1 MRSQGAGEGGGAGGR
16 PCLRGASGSCPAA
29 SAGNAALCG
38 SLSPLSENSATGT
51 EMAAASPPSS
61 VASSPGSCAG
71 DQEDSARDGPHGRC
85 GRRGPRGRV
94 SHQSP
99 GSEDLAHLIKRRLLS
114 PVTSPLDRGG
124 PGPGGCMAREP
135 PQGTSRAHE
144 VGEPFPG
151 LQGARARSR
160 GGRGRKQAVTAP
172 ASAATAGQCGADSGR
187 NLSCRGH
194 RLPACVCGRLAAA
207 RVRWSRVRG
216 SGTLRWSNH
225 RSRLDARLDSAEL
238 SFYYR
243 YCFGF
248 GWFCHQP
255 LSPWRKRGC
264 WAPVDQHGGQAL
276 LLRTFH

>member
-1 MRSQGAGEGGGAGGR
+1 
-16 PCLRGASGSCPAA
+16 
-29 SAGNAALCG
+29 
-38 SLSPLSENSATGT
+38 
-51 EMAAASPPSS
+51 MAWP
-61 VASSPGSCAG
+61 
-71 DQEDSARDGPHGRC
+71 E
-85 GRRGPRGRV
+85 GPRF
-94 SHQSP
+94 
-99 GSEDLAHLIKRRLLS
+99 S
-114 PVTSPLDRGG
+114 PVTRVRGLGAPNKTQTPEPRDKPTG
-124 PGPGGCMAREP
+124 PRRARP
-135 PQGTSRAHE
+135 RRLHGQGAPRGASRAHE

-172 ASAATAGQCGADSGR
+172 ASEASAGQCGADSGR

-255 LSPWRKRGC
+255 LSPRRKRGC